1 MNAKKQPTCKE
12 TSSEA
17 DVNTNQESSP
27 KKNWGRRE
35 LLKALAA
42 TSGAVVAA
50 NIPNQWNKPKIEV
63 GVLPAHAQVSDIATD
78 PDPDPDPGPD
88 PSPVYGTR
96 CDSTP
101 GGGDIGPPNT
111 GTGTITNIAPQLLL
125 FSGSGS
131 VDNVPVTMTAELVS
145 GASLPTFTPGLPQI
159 ENTNSAGV
167 ATFPDLSVNGDPG
180 TEFRLI
186 FTFSVP
192 QAINPVA
199 RCGIYRLPAS

>member
-1 MNAKKQPTCKE
+1 MNAKEQPTRKE

-17 DVNTNQESSP
+17 DVTTNQESSP

-35 LLKALAA
+35 LLKALTAA
-42 TSGAVVAA
+42 SGAVVAA

-63 GVLPAHAQVSDIATD
+63 GVLPAHAQVSDIVT
-78 PDPDPDPGPD
+78 DPDPGPGPG
-88 PSPVYGTR
+88 PSPVYGTI

-101 GGGDIGPPNT
+101 GGGDIGLPNT
-111 GTGTITNIAPQLLL
+111 GTGTIANIAPQLVLY
-125 FSGSGS
+125 SGSGS

-145 GASLPTFTPGLPQI
+145 GASLPAFTPGLPQI

-167 ATFPDLSVNGDPG
+167 ATFPDLSVNGNPG

-186 FTFSVP
+186 FTFSVS